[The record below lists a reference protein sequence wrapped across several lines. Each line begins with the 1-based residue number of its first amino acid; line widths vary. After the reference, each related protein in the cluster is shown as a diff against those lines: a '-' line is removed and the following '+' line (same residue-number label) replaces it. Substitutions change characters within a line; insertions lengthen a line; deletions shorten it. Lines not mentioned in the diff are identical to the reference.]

1 MIGSGIRSQVLV
13 VALAPAIV
21 VATLLTAVFL
31 YGRVSDLSGA
41 HQQRA
46 HALARQL
53 AANAE
58 IGLFAGD
65 QPALQMLVNAAM
77 REPDIA
83 AVTIIDREGVPLA
96 GAGNPLIA
104 LPAASGRRA
113 QLQEVDGG
121 ERHLVLQPVA
131 ASELSV
137 DPLFEGGALAKPR
150 APEILGQVALE
161 MSREELQKLERAL
174 VSAGL
179 LVTLV
184 GLLFGSVLAVRLSRG
199 VSKPLEDLAQAVD
212 RVGRGELSAR
222 VAVERASPLRGL
234 EEGVNRMAARLEQAR
249 DDLERRIAEATAEL
263 RLKKEEAEQAN
274 VAKSRFVAAAS
285 HDLRQ
290 PMHAL
295 GLFVDSLRAEVG
307 GEARARRLLEGM
319 RNSID
324 AMTAMFDA
332 LLDISRL
339 DAGVIVENRMDF
351 PVRTVLRQIETM
363 FTPLALERGLRFSVI
378 ASSAWIR
385 SDPAL
390 LERVVQNLVSNAIKH
405 TRTGGVLVGCR
416 RRAETL
422 SIQVWDTGPGI
433 ADEHQQ
439 DIFREFFQ
447 LGNPERDR
455 SKGLGL
461 GLAIVDRIARLLNH
475 PVRLR
480 STPGRGSM
488 FALEVPCGERG
499 AGGAQPAQLELIA
512 DDFAGACVAVI
523 DDDAASVESMA
534 GLLER
539 WKCAVISADS
549 EEDLLRQVQVRRD
562 APDLLI
568 SDYRLRGARTGLLAV
583 ERIRRALGRQI
594 PAILVT
600 GDTAPD
606 RLIEAHASGLELL
619 HKPVAPGKLR
629 QLMRVLLS
637 RREAATPSAGE
648 APRVLQGGD
657 PCRD

>member
-1 MIGSGIRSQVLV
+1 MIRPGIRSQVLV

-58 IGLFAGD
+58 FGLFAGN
-65 QPALQMLVNAAM
+65 QPALQMLANAAM
-77 REPDIA
+77 REPDVA
-83 AVTIIDREGVPLA
+83 AVTIIGRDGGVLA
-96 GAGNPLIA
+96 RAGQPAIA
-104 LPAASGRRA
+104 LPAATGLGVERHELDR
-113 QLQEVDGG
+113 G

-131 ASELSV
+131 ASELLV
-137 DPLFEGGALAKPR
+137 DPLFEGGSESKPR
-150 APEILGQVALE
+150 APEVLGHVALE
-161 MSREELQKLERAL
+161 LSRERLAKLERSL
-174 VSAGL
+174 VSVGL
-179 LVTLV
+179 VVTII
-184 GLLFGSVLAVRLSRG
+184 GLLFGSLLAVRLSRG
-199 VSKPLEDLAQAVD
+199 VSKPLVALAQTVD
-212 RVGRGELSAR
+212 RVGHGDLAAR
-222 VAVERASPLRGL
+222 VEVERASPLQGL

-295 GLFVDSLRAEVG
+295 GLFVDSLRDEVG
-307 GEARARRLLEGM
+307 SQVRARRLLEGM
-319 RNSID
+319 RSSID

-351 PVRTVLRQIETM
+351 PVRTVLRQIEAL
-363 FTPLALERGLRFSVI
+363 FTPLALERGLRFSVV

-390 LERVVQNLVSNAIKH
+390 LERILQNLVSNAIKH
-405 TRTGGVLVGCR
+405 THTGGVLVGCR
-416 RRAETL
+416 RRPGAL
-422 SIQVWDTGPGI
+422 SIEVWDTGPGI
-433 ADEHQQ
+433 AAEHQQ
-439 DIFREFFQ
+439 DIFQEFFQ

-475 PVRLR
+475 SVRLR
-480 STPGRGSM
+480 SMSARGSM
-488 FALEVPCGERG
+488 FALEVPCGDCR
-499 AGGAQPAQLELIA
+499 AGGAEPAQLELIA

-523 DDDAASVESMA
+523 DDDAASVEAMA

-539 WKCAVISADS
+539 WNCVVIRADS
-549 EEDLLRQVQVRRD
+549 EEDLLRQLEARRGG
-562 APDLLI
+562 PDLLI
-568 SDYRLRGARTGLLAV
+568 SDYRLRGGRTGLLAV
-583 ERIRRALGRQI
+583 QHIRQALGRQI

-629 QLMRVLLS
+629 QLMRLLLL
-637 RREAATPSAGE
+637 RHDGVAQPAGE
-648 APRVLQGGD
+648 PPPALQGGER
-657 PCRD
+657 C

>member
-1 MIGSGIRSQVLV
+1 MIWRGIRSQVLV

-21 VATLLTAVFL
+21 VATLLTGVFL
-31 YGRVSDLSGA
+31 YGRVTDLSGA

-46 HALARQL
+46 YALARQL

-58 IGLFAGD
+58 FGLFAGN
-65 QPALQMLVNAAM
+65 QASLQMLANAAM
-77 REPDIA
+77 REPDVA
-83 AVTIIDREGVPLA
+83 AVTIIDRDGEVLARAGVPA
-96 GAGNPLIA
+96 IE
-104 LPAASGRRA
+104 LPAAAERSA
-113 QLQEVDGG
+113 QRLEFDRGG
-121 ERHLVLQPVA
+121 RHLVLQPVA

-137 DPLFEGGALAKPR
+137 DPLFDDGAQAKPR
-150 APEILGQVALE
+150 PPALLGHVALE
-161 MSREELQKLERAL
+161 LSLEEQTKLERSL
-174 VSAGL
+174 VAVGL
-179 LVTLV
+179 LVTAI
-184 GLLFGSVLAVRLSRG
+184 GLLFGSVLAVRLGRG
-199 VSKPLEDLAQAVD
+199 VSRPLVELSQAVD
-212 RVGRGELSAR
+212 RVGRGELAAR
-222 VAVERASPLRGL
+222 VAVVRGSPLQGL

-295 GLFVDSLRAEVG
+295 GLFVDSLRDDLG
-307 GEARARRLLEGM
+307 GQVRAGRLLDGM
-319 RNSID
+319 RSSID

-339 DAGVIVENRMDF
+339 DAGVIVEKRSDF
-351 PVRTVLRQIETM
+351 PVQTVLRQIEVM
-363 FTPLALERGLRFSVI
+363 FTPLALERGLRFSVVL
-378 ASSAWIR
+378 SNAWIR

-390 LERVVQNLVSNAIKH
+390 LERILQNLVSNAINH
-405 TRTGGVLVGCR
+405 TRSGGVLVGCR
-416 RRAETL
+416 RRCGVL

-433 ADEHQQ
+433 AAAHQQ
-439 DIFREFFQ
+439 DIFQEFFQ

-461 GLAIVDRIARLLNH
+461 GLAIVDRIARLLSH

-480 STPGRGSM
+480 SVPGHGSM
-488 FALEVPCGERG
+488 FALEVPCAERG
-499 AGGAQPAQLELIA
+499 AGGAESAPADRIP
-512 DDFAGACVAVI
+512 DDFAGACVAVL
-523 DDDAASVESMA
+523 DDDAPSVEAME

-539 WKCAVISADS
+539 WKCVVISASS
-549 EEDLLRQVQVRRD
+549 EADLLRQIEARGSG
-562 APDLLI
+562 PDLLI
-568 SDYRLRGARTGLLAV
+568 SDYRLRGGRTGLLAV
-583 ERIRRALGRQI
+583 ERIRQALGRQI
-594 PAILVT
+594 PAILIT

-629 QLMRVLLS
+629 QLMRIGLA
-637 RREAATPSAGE
+637 RRDAPSQPQGE
-648 APRVLQGGD
+648 ARVQPGD
-657 PCRD
+657 DRC